1 MGAKKA
7 PVFQA
12 QPAIDQ
18 SQKMN
23 LQTGQQNQA
32 LSTIGQRTE
41 LGDLLYTTEIDPITG
56 LPKYVA
62 NQQYSQDQK
71 GILDR
76 LESGMLG
83 FGDTLSG
90 MISNLFP
97 QYNQQPDLVGKASEI
112 TDASVGPMNDFWN
125 KFMLPEKDQLRTQLI
140 NQGLTEGSPA
150 YQQQMDKLTNQ
161 QNLTKGA
168 WLENFMPQ
176 AFNMA
181 KQNFQLPLENAMS
194 LISKIMPGN
203 IKQNLVDTPGS
214 NIANTDVMGALGKQW
229 ESQKVRAEQ
238 SNAFTNALMSGG
250 IGLVSSMM
258 GMPVN
263 PMSMFGSSKPANP
276 GVYDSSWS
284 NTAVRYA

>member
-12 QPAIDQ
+12 KPAIEQ
-18 SQKMN
+18 TQKAN
-23 LQTGQQNQA
+23 LLTGQQNQA
-32 LSTIGQRTE
+32 LSTIGQDNPYGN
-41 LGDLLYTTEIDPITG
+41 LSYTTEIDPITG

-62 NQQYSQDQK
+62 HQNYSADQQ
-71 GILDR
+71 GILDS

-90 MISNLFP
+90 MISNIFG
-97 QYNQQPDLVGKASEI
+97 QYGQQPDLVGKASEI

-125 KFMLPEKDQLRTQLI
+125 RFMLPEKDQLRTQLI

-176 AFNMA
+176 AFSMA
-181 KQNFQLPLENAMS
+181 KQDFQLPLENAMN

-203 IKQNLVDTPGS
+203 IKQNLVDTPGA
-214 NIANTDVMGALGKQW
+214 NIANTDVMGALKNQW

-263 PMSMFGSSKPANP
+263 PMSMFGSSKSANP